1 MSQIISKEQMKQGA
15 LELFKLISQR
25 DRDEKTIIT
34 LIKHYANFTNEDGF
48 TIFELDDNMRNDIFM
63 LCCKYG
69 LQNAAL
75 IILKNYRDLVD
86 LSTIN
91 LQGQTALML
100 CLNNNMYQIALNI
113 LNYPNSPDSLPELKN
128 QNMRTT
134 TLDLIL
140 RKPIDDDYIKS
151 ILVNVILYFLQYA
164 PANANFNKNL
174 NTICSNKHL
183 AQILQPHV
191 NRDMLDFD
199 KICMPVAP
207 AEASIFSN
215 ANSNLYNTRNNTR
228 SIKKLKVK
236 ATPYAIPIAEPT
248 NDMNFEINEYS
259 DDQMDDF
266 RLQKRRRFGGN
277 KKRNRKTY
285 RKKHH
290 RKTHR
295 KTNRKMQRKT
305 TAKHR
310 R

>member
-25 DRDEKTIIT
+25 DRDENTIIT
-34 LIKHYANFTNEDGF
+34 LIKHYAKFTNEDGF
-48 TIFELDDNMRNDIFM
+48 TIFEIDDNMRNDIFM

-277 KKRNRKTY
+277 KKRNRKTQ

-290 RKTHR
+290 KKTHV
-295 KTNRKMQRKT
+295 KTQRKT